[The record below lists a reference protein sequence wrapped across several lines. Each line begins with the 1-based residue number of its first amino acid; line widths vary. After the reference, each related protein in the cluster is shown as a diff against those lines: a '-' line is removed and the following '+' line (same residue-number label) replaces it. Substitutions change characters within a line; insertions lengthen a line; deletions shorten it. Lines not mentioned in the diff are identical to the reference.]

1 MSAVTTFPDLPTL
14 AQHLRQ
20 ELDGRKEVKNDGKKF
35 ILIYAFNGT
44 GKTRLSMAFKDAGK
58 RVIKTP
64 VQFELEIGK
73 GEKKVTHK
81 GDDFINDTEGGDTLY
96 FNAFTE
102 DLFSWDNDLTDDSD
116 RCLKLNFESRF
127 FDGLKELEL
136 ESRIRPFLHR
146 YVDFDFEID
155 YASWSISFSRTIKKR
170 AATGEET
177 SERVD
182 GIKVSRGEENIF
194 IWCFFLAIVQL
205 AMDGAE
211 AYKWVKY
218 IYIDDPISS
227 LDENNAIAV
236 ASNLAQLL
244 KQTAPIKAVI
254 SSHHPLF
261 YNVMSNELS
270 KARQLFLSHGKQGSY
285 DIRDMGDA
293 PFFHHVAALVELYE
307 VAQSGQLYTHHF
319 NMLRAILEKTA
330 TFHGYKNFS
339 ACFKDDPN
347 DHDGVLKARLI
358 NILSHG
364 NYSLYEPREMLEENK
379 EYFRQIIRD
388 LLERYPFNPDLIK
401 NTASE
406 ETLS

>member
-1 MSAVTTFPDLPTL
+1 L
-14 AQHLRQ
+14 
-20 ELDGRKEVKNDGKKF
+20 K
-35 ILIYAFNGT
+35 
-44 GKTRLSMAFKDAGK
+44 
-58 RVIKTP
+58 
-64 VQFELEIGK
+64 
-73 GEKKVTHK
+73 
-81 GDDFINDTEGGDTLY
+81 IN
-96 FNAFTE
+96 
-102 DLFSWDNDLTDDSD
+102 SD
-116 RCLKLNFESRF
+116 SRF

-155 YASWSISFSRTIKKR
+155 YEDWTISFSRAINKV
-170 AATGEET
+170 ADNGEVT
-177 SERVD
+177 SVIIN

-205 AMDGAE
+205 AMDNAE

-218 IYIDDPISS
+218 VYIDDPISS

-244 KQTAPIKAVI
+244 KQNTTLKTVI

-270 KARQLFLSHGKQGSY
+270 KAKKLFLSLGKQGSY

-307 VAQSGQLYTHHF
+307 AAQSGPLYTHHF
-319 NMLRAILEKTA
+319 NTLRAILEKTA
-330 TFHGYKNFS
+330 SFHGSNKFS
-339 ACFKDDPN
+339 DCFKEDPN
-347 DHDGVLKARLI
+347 DPDGVLRARLT

-364 NYSLYEPREMLEENK
+364 NYSLFEPREMLEENK
-379 EYFRQIIRD
+379 EYFRKIIRD
-388 LLERYPFNPDLIK
+388 LLERYPFNPELFPKPDSAAAPTQHI
-401 NTASE
+401 TP
-406 ETLS
+406 